1 MPKKGSR
8 KVSNPLALAVLAVLA
23 HGPMHP
29 YEMGRTLRERRN
41 ERSIGLN
48 YGSLYMVVDQL
59 SRADFISAQ
68 GTQRDGQRPER
79 TVYALTD
86 AGRDELRE
94 WMRDL
99 VSTRHKE
106 FHEFAAA
113 LALIVVLPPREVA
126 DLLRARLT
134 HLDEE
139 IAGTCAEMEGARARG
154 VQRLFLIEDEYR
166 LALAR
171 AERDFVESSIDFIA
185 REIPEITGVWRR
197 FHHEEKT

>member
-1 MPKKGSR
+1 M
-8 KVSNPLALAVLAVLA
+8 SNPLALAVLAVLA

-94 WMRDL
+94 WMREL

-197 FHHEEKT
+197 FHQEEKT